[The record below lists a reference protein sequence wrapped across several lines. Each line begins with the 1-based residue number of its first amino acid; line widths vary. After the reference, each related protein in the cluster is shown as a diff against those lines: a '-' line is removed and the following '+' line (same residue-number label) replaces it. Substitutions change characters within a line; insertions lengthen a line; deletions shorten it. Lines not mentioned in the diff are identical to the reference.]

1 MSTALVTGVVD
12 THCAG
17 YAAARRLAAA
27 GHHVIVA
34 APQRADAELAA
45 AQLRAEGIAAS
56 PLRLDVTNVE
66 CFLVIVQELRTRFGR
81 LAEVVDGGD
90 LAAAPELAAALR
102 GLLEEEPMTAA

>member
-1 MSTALVTGVVD
+1 MSAALVTGVVGP
-12 THCAG
+12 HCPG

-34 APQRADAELAA
+34 APQRSDAELAA

-56 PLRLDVTNVE
+56 PLRLDAGNAE
-66 CFLVIVQELRTRFGR
+66 CFLVVVEELRLRFGR

-90 LAAAPELAAALR
+90 LAAVPELAAVLR
-102 GLLEEEPMTAA
+102 GLVEEAPLTAA